1 MGDLITFDRISFKG
15 FNDDLHE
22 CEMLYGRGREP
33 APAKFQ
39 CARDFMPRL
48 ENWLTVMAAWAPPQ
62 WGLLRSLTSA
72 GSYVQKPG
80 KHGEGR
86 AIDVDTVTWESFS
99 ISPFGRQHAS
109 PDVVVRR
116 RYLALDAMCR
126 TAFSWVLDGWFND
139 EHGDHIH
146 CDDSSELILTTTARS
161 TVAFCQAACNDV
173 YGANLAVDGQWGPM
187 TRAAVDDALRRSRID
202 GDPTVDRDTWQ
213 AWLRVIS
220 QVAFTGEAHR

>member
-1 MGDLITFDRISFKG
+1 MGDLITFDRIKFYG
-15 FNDDLHE
+15 FGDDVHQ

-39 CARDFMPRL
+39 CASDFMPRL
-48 ENWLTVMAAWAPPQ
+48 ENWLTVMAGWAPPQ
-62 WGLLRSLTSA
+62 WGNLRSLTSA
-72 GSYVQKPG
+72 GLFVQKPG

-86 AIDVDTVTWESFS
+86 AIDVDTITWDNGS
-99 ISPFGRQHAS
+99 ISPFDRQHAS

-116 RYLALDAMCR
+116 RYLGLDAMCR

-146 CDDSSELILTTTARS
+146 CDDSSELILKTGARS
-161 TVAFCQAACNDV
+161 TVAFCQAVCNDV
-173 YGANLAVDGQWGPM
+173 YGANLTVDGRWGPL
-187 TRAAVDDALRRSRID
+187 TRGAVEDAMGRSGID
-202 GDPTVDRDTWQ
+202 GDPTVDGDSWQ
-213 AWLRVIS
+213 NWLRDIS